1 MFRGGRRLGVEI
13 KRADAPTLTPSIRSA
28 LTDLNLEQ
36 LVVLY
41 PGSQAY
47 QLEPRV
53 RVMPISSL
61 ASASIKSMF
70 PGKRQARGMA
80 RADFHRVR
88 R

>member
-36 LVVLY
+36 LVVLH

-47 QLEPRV
+47 QLGQRAGAPPWVECNLTGL
-53 RVMPISSL
+53 S
-61 ASASIKSMF
+61 F
-70 PGKRQARGMA
+70 
-80 RADFHRVR
+80 ADFHRVR